1 MSGPS
6 GTDALVRMVNQI
18 ARNVSHESTEV
29 ATGEIAAHLNA
40 FWAPSMRAQLLAFV
54 AAGGAGLDDLAR
66 SALSQVR

>member
-18 ARNVSHESTEV
+18 ARNVSHESADE
-29 ATGEIAAHLNA
+29 AASQIAGHLNA

-54 AAGGAGLDDLAR
+54 ASGGAGVDHLAL